1 MSDFKQYLNKVL
13 CEQSI
18 VESTK
23 TDGEII
29 QAAINDVRRSKYRT
43 MKSKDIDYGKF
54 ERDKDSKTFVA
65 VEYDKNRRQFFASRQ
80 FFATSSKKY
89 FDSIIKVIDHEIDKH
104 IEYLKTYYRTKG
116 VGINLSSH
124 NIITPQGFEVSPAL
138 KLDRDDLGWPNKQQ
152 VYVGVLRVYFI
163 K

>member
-1 MSDFKQYLNKVL
+1 MSEFKQYLNKVL
-13 CEQSI
+13 CREQSI
-18 VESTK
+18 IESAK

-54 ERDKDSKTFVA
+54 ERDKDSKTFVTVA
-65 VEYDKNRRQFFASRQ
+65 YDRKRRQ
-80 FFATSSKKY
+80 FFATSSDQY
-89 FDSIIKVIDHEIDKH
+89 FDSIIKVIDHEIAKH
-104 IEYLKTYYRTKG
+104 INSLKTYYRTKG
-116 VGINLSSH
+116 VGINLSAH

-138 KLDRDDLGWPNKQQ
+138 KVDHDDLGWPDKQQ
-152 VYVGVLRVYFI
+152 VHVGMIRMYFI